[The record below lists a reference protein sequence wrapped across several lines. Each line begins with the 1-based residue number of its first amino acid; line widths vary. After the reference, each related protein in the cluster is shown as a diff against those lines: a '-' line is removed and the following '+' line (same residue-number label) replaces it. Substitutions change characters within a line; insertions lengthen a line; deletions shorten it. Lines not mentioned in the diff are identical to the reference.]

1 MKIVPLS
8 DEDRVSVR
16 MLELACIREYI
27 EGPMKRSWD
36 EFDQETRQKL
46 GASASG
52 SFAHYKGSGLSFVA
66 KEGDQ
71 VVGFVFAQM
80 VPWIDGIEKAVWLEN
95 IGVDEYRRMGVGY
108 MLLTWQEGRRGRS
121 GPSLSIAPDNISSL
135 LLHKKLGF
143 MAEDRKIAYL
153 DLRSPFV
160 DMCARPGRTSW
171 PQARPRP

>member
-16 MLELACIREYI
+16 LLEMACIREYV

-36 EFDQETRQKL
+36 DFDQETRQKL

-52 SFAHYKGSGLSFVA
+52 SFSHYRDSKLSFVA
-66 KEGDQ
+66 KEGDK

-80 VPWIDGIEKAVWLEN
+80 VPWVDGIERAVWLEN
-95 IGVDEYRRMGVGY
+95 IGVDVEFRRMGIGY
-108 MLLTWQEGRRGRS
+108 MLLKRLAEEGKNLGAQVVHS
-121 GPSLSIAPDNISSL
+121 SIAPDNISSL

-153 DLRSPFV
+153 DLSKFV
-160 DMCARPGRTSW
+160 
-171 PQARPRP
+171 Q

>member
-27 EGPMKRSWD
+27 EGPMKRNWD

-95 IGVDEYRRMGVGY
+95 IGVDPEYRRMGVGY
-108 MLLTWQEGRRGRS
+108 MLLRRLAQEGQKLGAQVLHS
-121 GPSLSIAPDNISSL
+121 SIATDNISSL

-153 DLRSPFV
+153 DLSKPI
-160 DMCARPGRTSW
+160 
-171 PQARPRP
+171 Q

>member
-16 MLELACIREYI
+16 MLELACIQEYV

-52 SFAHYKGSGLSFVA
+52 SFSHYRDSKLSFVA
-66 KEGDQ
+66 KEGDRII
-71 VVGFVFAQM
+71 GFIFAQM
-80 VPWIDGIEKAVWLEN
+80 LPWIDGIERAVWVEN
-95 IGVDEYRRMGVGY
+95 LGVDKEFRRMGVGY
-108 MLLTWQEGRRGRS
+108 MLLKRLAQEGLKLGAQVVHS
-121 GPSLSIAPDNISSL
+121 SIAPDNISSL

-153 DLRSPFV
+153 DLSKFV
-160 DMCARPGRTSW
+160 
-171 PQARPRP
+171 Q

>member
-52 SFAHYKGSGLSFVA
+52 SFAHYRDSGLSFVA

-80 VPWIDGIEKAVWLEN
+80 VPWIDGIEKAAWLEN
-95 IGVDEYRRMGVGY
+95 IGVDPEYRRMGVGY
-108 MLLTWQEGRRGRS
+108 LLLKRLAQEGQKLGAKVLHS
-121 GPSLSIAPDNISSL
+121 SIAPDNISSL

-153 DLRSPFV
+153 DLSKPV
-160 DMCARPGRTSW
+160 
-171 PQARPRP
+171 Q